1 MKGAVSQTWS
11 ASQWEEI
18 SRKAAEIVAAE
29 AMAAAGGALELVV
42 FDFSAVRTITG
53 LSRHT
58 IPKVL
63 AVTETSP
70 GKFGVTLGE
79 LRRYLAARTKPA
91 RIPSSQPQTLTVI
104 P

>member
-1 MKGAVSQTWS
+1 MKAAVNQTWS
-11 ASQWEEI
+11 ASQWAEI
-18 SRKAAEIVAAE
+18 SAMAAEIVAKE

-42 FDFSAVRTITG
+42 FDYAAVRTITG

-63 AVTETSP
+63 AVTETSA

-79 LRRYLAARTKPA
+79 LRRYLAAKTKPA
-91 RIPSSQPQTLTVI
+91 RLSPSQPQALTVL

>member
-1 MKGAVSQTWS
+1 MKSAVNQIWS
-11 ASQWEEI
+11 ASQWAEI
-18 SRKAAEIVAAE
+18 SDKAAEIVAKE
-29 AMAAAGGALELVV
+29 AMEAAGGALELVV
-42 FDFSAVRTITG
+42 FDYSAVRTITG

-79 LRRYLAARTKPA
+79 LRRYLAAKTKPA
-91 RIPSSQPQTLTVI
+91 RIPSSQPLTVL